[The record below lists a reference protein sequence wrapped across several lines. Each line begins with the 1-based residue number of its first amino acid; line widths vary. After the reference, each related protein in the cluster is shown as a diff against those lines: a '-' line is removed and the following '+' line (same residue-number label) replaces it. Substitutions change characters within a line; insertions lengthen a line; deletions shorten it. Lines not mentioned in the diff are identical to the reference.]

1 MSCISSNILIR
12 LRCLDRQAVDTLTL
26 TKKNRQTPQKD
37 RQTPQRHTSSEIFF
51 TDERE
56 ISWRRV
62 MVPLEHARA
71 TGAGLWFAVTG
82 SGARRRGSVP
92 SWWRSARSRGAW
104 TLKSALIKPRRLG

>member
-1 MSCISSNILIR
+1 MIRGASPEWLGAGAAEVLSRLHRLVVTMSCISSSILIR

-71 TGAGLWFAVTG
+71 TGAWL
-82 SGARRRGSVP
+82 P
-92 SWWRSARSRGAW
+92 
-104 TLKSALIKPRRLG
+104 